1 LTHEITIGLLAVSL
15 LLACGGRSRSDDGT
29 PGGAGTGGA
38 PPAYDCSGTFA
49 GESVVLQAPSGATLS
64 SPAISSDER
73 ELFYVQYDEP
83 YVGHFRRS
91 TRATSEGRFPDG
103 AVVAELD
110 AACAPRDYRSLDVSL
125 DGLRAYV
132 VCFASIDQG
141 TYGELRVAERR
152 SRGQPFVLRAES
164 FGSIGASPALTR
176 DELSL
181 YTSSPDGTGNAP
193 RFYTRSAR
201 DQPFSNGVTVAGLE
215 ATDVT
220 SPEPSPDGLSLFGGE
235 SASIVVASRAS
246 PQAAFG
252 APVPLL
258 SPPDGTWLLGAP
270 ELSAD
275 CGRLYYVAVD
285 AGVAPPDYRLMRV
298 TR

>member
-1 LTHEITIGLLAVSL
+1 LTDKIPIGLLTASL
-15 LLACGGRSRSDDGT
+15 LLACGGRSRFDDGG

-49 GESVVLQAPSGATLS
+49 GESVVLQAPPGATLS
-64 SPAISSDER
+64 SPVISSDER

-132 VCFASIDQG
+132 VCFESIEEG

-152 SRGQPFVLRAES
+152 SRDRPFVLLAES

-176 DELSL
+176 DELLL
-181 YTSSPDGTGNAP
+181 YTSSPDGTGNPP
-193 RFYTRSAR
+193 RVYTRSAR
-201 DQPFSNGVTVAGLE
+201 DQPFANGVAVAGLA
-215 ATDVT
+215 ATGMT

-235 SASIVVASRAS
+235 SARIVVASRTS
-246 PQAAFG
+246 PEAAFG
-252 APVPLL
+252 APAPLL

-275 CGRLYYVAVD
+275 CRRLYYVAVD

>member
-1 LTHEITIGLLAVSL
+1 MLQ
-15 LLACGGRSRSDDGT
+15 
-29 PGGAGTGGA
+29 PA
-38 PPAYDCSGTFA
+38 P
-49 GESVVLQAPSGATLS
+49 GATLS
-64 SPAISSDER
+64 SPVISSDER

-103 AVVAELD
+103 AVVPELD
-110 AACAPRDYRSLDVSL
+110 AACAPRDYRSLDVSR

-132 VCFASIDQG
+132 VCFESIDDG

-152 SRGQPFVLRAES
+152 SREQPFVLRTET
-164 FGSIGASPALTR
+164 FGRIGASPALTP

-181 YTSSPDGTGNAP
+181 YTSSPDGVGDAP

-201 DQPFSNGVTVAGLE
+201 DQAFSNGAPVAGLS
-215 ATDVT
+215 ATDMT

-235 SASIVVASRAS
+235 AASIVVAARAA
-246 PQAAFG
+246 PDAAFG
-252 APVPLL
+252 APVAVIV
-258 SPPDGTWLLGAP
+258 PPDGTGLLGAP

-275 CGRLYYVAVD
+275 CRSLYYVAVD
-285 AGVAPPDYRLMRV
+285 ASVAPPDYRLMRV
-298 TR
+298 RR